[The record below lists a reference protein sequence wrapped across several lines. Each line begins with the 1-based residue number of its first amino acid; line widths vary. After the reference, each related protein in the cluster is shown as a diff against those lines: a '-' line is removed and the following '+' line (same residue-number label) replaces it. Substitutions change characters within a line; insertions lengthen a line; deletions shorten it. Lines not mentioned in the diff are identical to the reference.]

1 MANCVCAQCK
11 RIMDCTGETLC
22 ELCEIT
28 VENARLR
35 EAQEMKR
42 MQAYDVTSYNS
53 QDEVSDTQP

>member
-1 MANCVCAQCK
+1 
-11 RIMDCTGETLC
+11 MDCTGETLC

-42 MQAYDVTSYNS
+42 MQAYDVTSYNT
-53 QDEVSDTQP
+53 QDEVWDTQP